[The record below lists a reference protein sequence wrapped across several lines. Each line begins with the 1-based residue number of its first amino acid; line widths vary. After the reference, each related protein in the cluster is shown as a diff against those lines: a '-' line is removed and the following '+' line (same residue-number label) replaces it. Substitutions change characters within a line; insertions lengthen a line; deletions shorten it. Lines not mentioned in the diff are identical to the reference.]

1 MDALERAKLRA
12 ECLTLAV
19 KTETRTGYAAASS
32 ILLVAETYF
41 DWVMK
46 AAEPPKKD
54 AAKK

>member
-1 MDALERAKLRA
+1 MDALERAKIRA

-19 KTETRTGYAAASS
+19 QSETRTSYAAASS

-46 AAEPPKKD
+46 PTEAPKKD